1 MGTEILTKNKYENG
15 NFVLTKRISKNRHDR
30 HEDGRHED
38 GDFDKKQT

>member
-15 NFVLTKRISKNRHDR
+15 NFVLTKRISKNRDDR